1 MKSLPDRENGVQTSE
16 PTFGSRASEIL
27 ETIGDGFCAIDRD
40 SRIVYVNSRA
50 AKMWGSTPKKMTNGF
65 FWDWSPKLIGTA
77 AEKLLRRAIVSSSR
91 ADCETFSPIRGL
103 WLWVRVCPI
112 PGGLTGIYW
121 RDISDRKSAEG
132 ALRDS
137 EERFRRVFEQNPL
150 GMATADLDGRLREV
164 NPALCQMLGYT
175 AEELNRLSYLDIVH
189 PDDRE
194 ECAHQGRAAA
204 AGAREGADADT
215 ATGYG
220 LPRPPVGPRQS
231 AKG

>member
-50 AKMWGSTPKKMTNGF
+50 AEMWGSTPKKMTNGL
-65 FWDWSPKLIGTA
+65 FWDWSPKVIGTA
-77 AEKLLRRAIVSSSR
+77 AEKLLRRAIVSGSR

-103 WLWVRVCPI
+103 WLWVRACPI

-132 ALRDS
+132 ALHDS
-137 EERFRRVFEQNPL
+137 EERSASFPAATHLVCMNNVSSSKASLVPTVKTAGHRFFR
-150 GMATADLDGRLREV
+150 
-164 NPALCQMLGYT
+164 
-175 AEELNRLSYLDIVH
+175 
-189 PDDRE
+189 
-194 ECAHQGRAAA
+194 
-204 AGAREGADADT
+204 
-215 ATGYG
+215 
-220 LPRPPVGPRQS
+220 S
-231 AKG
+231 A